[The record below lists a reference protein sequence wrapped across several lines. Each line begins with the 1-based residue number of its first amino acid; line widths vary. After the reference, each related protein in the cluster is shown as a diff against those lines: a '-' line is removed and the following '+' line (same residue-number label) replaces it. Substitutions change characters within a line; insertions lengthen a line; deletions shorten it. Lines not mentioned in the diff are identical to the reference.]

1 MIQHNLQRRKRS
13 NQCMDDA
20 PVCDTAWGRGHD
32 AAMRGDPLDS
42 CPYSYDSPAEIE
54 AAAEWQ
60 SGWNDATHG
69 G

>member
-1 MIQHNLQRRKRS
+1 MRFHTPLPLEL
-13 NQCMDDA
+13 C
-20 PVCDTAWGRGHD
+20 PVLDTPWGRGHD

-69 G
+69 ER